1 MVLISET
8 LTHFILDGP
17 FIHSPDLYV
26 SLGSDNVRSG
36 ELISYSLLGL
46 KRLTLEKMS
55 IIKDQRLEK
64 VPLYWTSN
72 ILKGKD
78 ASSGYQIEYS
88 RGLA

>member
-1 MVLISET
+1 M
-8 LTHFILDGP
+8 LDGP

-36 ELISYSLLGL
+36 ELICYALLGL
-46 KRLTLEKMS
+46 KRLPVGKMS

-64 VPLYWTSN
+64 VPFYWTSN
-72 ILKGKD
+72 ILKGED